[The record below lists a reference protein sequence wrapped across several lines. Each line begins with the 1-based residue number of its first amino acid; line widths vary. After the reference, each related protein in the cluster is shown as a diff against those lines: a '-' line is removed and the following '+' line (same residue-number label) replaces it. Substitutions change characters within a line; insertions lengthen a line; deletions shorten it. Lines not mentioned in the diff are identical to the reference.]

1 MNNNYR
7 NEFYKNEVPIFQNLN
22 NEEFLETMERLA
34 KIENILQNLVIK
46 NVIKQKLRIYRK
58 EYILNFY
65 FDVRFNMLI
74 KKVYR
79 RQNMEIKIYE

>member
-46 NVIKQKLRIYRK
+46 NVIK
-58 EYILNFY
+58 
-65 FDVRFNMLI
+65 
-74 KKVYR
+74 
-79 RQNMEIKIYE
+79 